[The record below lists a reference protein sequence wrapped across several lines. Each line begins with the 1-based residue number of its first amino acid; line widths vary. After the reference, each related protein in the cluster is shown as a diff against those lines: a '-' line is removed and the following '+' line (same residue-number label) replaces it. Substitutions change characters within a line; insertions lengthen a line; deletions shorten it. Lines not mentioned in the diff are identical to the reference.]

1 MGFRLWGR
9 TESDTTEALAAAAA
23 AAVQTG
29 KKEMDSRWIL
39 KEAGER
45 LSLNY
50 PALRLCETGTLH

>member
-1 MGFRLWGR
+1 MGFHLWGR

-50 PALRLCETGTLH
+50 PALGLCETGTLH